1 MTKLIDAVIP
11 AAGVGRR
18 MGATLPKQYLKLG
31 RTTVLER
38 SCAIFLNDPS
48 VAHVIIALSS
58 DDDVFDTLPLA
69 GHPKV
74 IKAQGGKERCD
85 SVRNALSLSH
95 ADYVL
100 VHDAARPLLSKRD
113 LENLKQASFASKAGA
128 LLACPMADTVK
139 KSSGISK
146 DLHVSFTTVPRGD
159 LWRALTPQMFER
171 ELLIASLDLAKNRG
185 LTVTDE
191 ASALEISGKSPVLV
205 PSLDPNFKLTTPED
219 LLMATALLQYQG
231 EL

>member
-18 MGATLPKQYLKLG
+18 MGAALPKQYLKLG
-31 RTTVLER
+31 RITVLER

-48 VAHVIIALSS
+48 IEHVIVALSP
-58 DDDVFDTLPLA
+58 DDDVFDALSLA
-69 GHPKV
+69 KHPKI
-74 IKAQGGKERCD
+74 IKAPGGKERCD
-85 SVRNALSLSH
+85 SVRNALSLSS

-113 LENLKQASFASKAGA
+113 LENLKKAAFASKDGA
-128 LLACPMADTVK
+128 LLACPVADTVK
-139 KSSGISK
+139 KSKEVSEDLYTSIS
-146 DLHVSFTTVPRGD
+146 TVPRHD

-171 ELLIASLDLAKNRG
+171 EMLVSSLDLAKQQG

-191 ASALEISGKSPVLV
+191 ASALEILGKTPVLV
-205 PSLDPNFKLTTPED
+205 SSFDPNFKLTTPED
-219 LLMATALLQYQG
+219 LLMAKALLQYKG